1 MSDLIERDPRLRLLA
16 DLEGLWRLSQAVSR
30 ARSIDEIAPQALDAL
45 DRTVAPDR
53 SAILLFDADG
63 VMRFQAWRG
72 LSDAYRAAVDGHSPW
87 DRDSADA
94 TPIVIEDPAND
105 PALAS
110 LWPTIEAEGI
120 RSLAFVPLVTRGRVL
135 GKFMLYHDTAHRFA
149 ADEILVA
156 EAIAAHIAFAIDRRE
171 GEVELERS
179 RQLLDVITRGL
190 ADGVTVQDRTGALVY
205 ANEAAAHMSEL
216 DSAETMLATPVAEIF
231 ARFEMLQ
238 EDGSPFPVE
247 LLPGRRVLMGERS
260 AAATMRIRDRVTG
273 YTAWRSVKAGS
284 VLDDDGH
291 VAFAVNIMEDLTA
304 QKGLE
309 HDLRFQ
315 KTLLELQSEASLDGI
330 LVVSPDGRIVS
341 HNRRFTEMWEM
352 PASVLG
358 WPDEDRVAF
367 IRERVVD
374 DDGSFT
380 ERVEW
385 LYAHPTEETHD
396 ELTLRDGRVIDRY
409 TAPIT
414 DPDGT
419 TLGRAWF
426 FRDVTERRRAE
437 NEQRFLADASE
448 ILASSLDHERTLRQ
462 VAAVA
467 VQGVADWCTVHL
479 VEGKET
485 RRLEVAHRDEAL
497 RDRVREM
504 LVRHPPDPTKL
515 SVVVDAIR
523 EGRAILI
530 EEVSDTMLAGSAPD
544 EEALALLR
552 ELGLASIV
560 SVPLRA
566 RGTTFGAIT
575 FVSSSRARPFSQ
587 REIPLFEEI
596 ARRASIAI
604 DNARMYERER
614 TTATILQESL
624 LPPHLPDVPGL
635 ELASLYLPFGDGAVV
650 GGDLYDVFQVGERR
664 WLAMIGDVCGHGPRA
679 AAIGSSVRHAV
690 RVAAMHEP
698 TPSRVLDVVNRVLL
712 DRADDAEFCT
722 ACVVTLDIDDAG
734 FRVVA
739 SSAGHPLPVVIRAD
753 GSTGTIGEHGTLLG
767 VFDDAMHRDAHDRL
781 AIGDTLL
788 LFTDGLEER
797 RRGDAFFV
805 ASELDVVL
813 RASVGSSAAQTV
825 ENLRAALR
833 DFGTASFADD
843 VAILALRVGTPAAQD
858 I

>member
-1 MSDLIERDPRLRLLA
+1 MSGLIERDPRLRLLA

-30 ARSIDEIAPQALDAL
+30 ARSVDEIAPQALDAL

-53 SAILLFDADG
+53 SAVLLFDADG

-87 DRDSADA
+87 TRDSADA
-94 TPIVIEDPAND
+94 SPIAIEDPAND
-105 PALAS
+105 PDLAS
-110 LWPTIEAEGI
+110 FWPTIEAEGI

-135 GKFMLYHDTAHRFA
+135 GKFMLYYDAAHRFA
-149 ADEILVA
+149 DDEILVA

-190 ADGVTVQDRTGALVY
+190 ADGITVQDRTGALVY
-205 ANEAAAHMSEL
+205 ANDAAAHMSEL
-216 DSAETMLATPVAEIF
+216 DSADDMLATPVAEIF

-247 LLPGRRVLMGERS
+247 LLPGRRVLTGERS

-273 YTAWRSVKAGS
+273 RSAWRSVKAGS

-304 QKGLE
+304 QKQLE

-315 KTLLELQSEASLDGI
+315 KTLLELQTEASLDGI

-352 PASVLG
+352 PPSVLG
-358 WPDEDRVAF
+358 WPDEDRIAF
-367 IRERVVD
+367 IRERIVD
-374 DDGSFT
+374 DDGSFAH
-380 ERVEW
+380 RVEW
-385 LYAHPTEETHD
+385 LYAHPTEEAHD

-409 TAPIT
+409 TAPIA
-414 DPDGT
+414 DPDGA

-462 VAAVA
+462 VAEIAVR
-467 VQGVADWCTVHL
+467 GVADWCTVHL
-479 VEGKET
+479 VDGEET
-485 RRLEVAHRDEAL
+485 RRLEVAHRDAAL
-497 RDRVREM
+497 QDRVRES
-504 LVRHPPDPTKL
+504 LVRHPPDPTKRN
-515 SVVVDAIR
+515 VVLDAIR

-530 EEVSDTMLAGSAPD
+530 EEVTDAMVAGSAPD
-544 EEALALLR
+544 ELVALLR

-560 SVPLRA
+560 AVPLRA

-575 FVSSSRARPFSQ
+575 FISSSRARPFSE
-587 REIPLFEEI
+587 RDVPLFEEI

-635 ELASLYLPFGDGAVV
+635 EIASLYVPFGDGAVV

-690 RVAAMHEP
+690 RVAAMREP
-698 TPSRVLDVVNRVLL
+698 TPSSVLDVVNHVLL

-722 ACVVTLDIDDAG
+722 ACVVTLDIDGDG
-734 FRVVA
+734 FRLVS

-753 GSTGTIGEHGTLLG
+753 GSIGAVGEHGTLLG
-767 VFDDAMHRDAHDRL
+767 VFDDATHRDTHERL

-797 RRGDAFFV
+797 RCGDAFFG
-805 ASELDVVL
+805 ASELDVIL
-813 RASVGSSAAQTV
+813 RASVGASAVRTV
-825 ENLRAALR
+825 ENLRVALH
-833 DFGTASFADD
+833 DFGTESFADD
-843 VAILALRVGTPAAQD
+843 VAILALRVGLPAS
-858 I
+858 

>member
-16 DLEGLWRLSQAVSR
+16 DLEGLWRLSQAVSH
-30 ARSIDEIAPQALDAL
+30 ARSVDEIAPQALDAL

-53 SAILLFDADG
+53 SAVLLFDADG

-72 LSDAYRAAVDGHSPW
+72 LSDDYRAAVDGHSPW
-87 DRDSADA
+87 ARDSVDA
-94 TPIVIEDPAND
+94 SPIVVEDPAND
-105 PALAS
+105 PDLAP
-110 LWPTIEAEGI
+110 LWSTIEAEGI

-135 GKFMLYHDTAHRFA
+135 GKFMLYYDTAHHFA
-149 ADEILVA
+149 DDEILVA
-156 EAIAAHIAFAIDRRE
+156 EAISAHIAFAIDRRE

-190 ADGVTVQDRTGALVY
+190 TDGVTVQDRTGALVY
-205 ANEAAAHMSEL
+205 ANEAAARMSGL
-216 DSAETMLATPVAEIF
+216 DSAEAMLATPVTEIF

-238 EDGSPFPVE
+238 EDGSAFPVE
-247 LLPGRRVLMGERS
+247 RLPGRRVLTGERT
-260 AAATMRIRDRVTG
+260 AAATMRILDRVTG
-273 YTAWRSVKAGS
+273 RVAWRSVKAGS
-284 VLDDDGH
+284 VLDDDGR

-304 QKGLE
+304 QKRLE

-352 PASVLG
+352 PSSVLG
-358 WPDEDRVAF
+358 WPDEDRIAF
-367 IRERVVD
+367 IADRVVD
-374 DDGSFT
+374 VDGFVA
-380 ERVEW
+380 RVEW
-385 LYAHPTEETHD
+385 LYAHPKEEAHD

-409 TAPIT
+409 TAPIE

-419 TLGRAWF
+419 MLGRVWF

-448 ILASSLDHERTLRQ
+448 ILGSSLDHERTLRQ

-467 VQGVADWCTVHL
+467 VRGVADWCTVHL
-479 VEGKET
+479 VEGGEI
-485 RRLEVAHRDEAL
+485 RRLEVAHRDATLQE
-497 RDRVREM
+497 RVREM
-504 LVRHPPDPTKL
+504 LLRHPPDPSKRN
-515 SVVVDAIR
+515 VVLDAIR
-523 EGRAILI
+523 EGRTILI
-530 EEVSDTMLAGSAPD
+530 EEVTDAMLAEAAPD
-544 EEALALLR
+544 EELALLR

-560 SVPLRA
+560 AVPLRA
-566 RGTTFGAIT
+566 RDATLGAIT
-575 FVSSSRARPFSQ
+575 FASSSEARPFSE
-587 REIPLFEEI
+587 RDVSLFEEI

-614 TTATILQESL
+614 TTAAILQESL
-624 LPPHLPDVPGL
+624 LPPHLPEVPGL
-635 ELASLYLPFGDGAVV
+635 DLASLYVPFGDGAVV

-698 TPSRVLDVVNRVLL
+698 TPSRVLEVVNHVLL

-722 ACVVTLDIDDAG
+722 ACVVTLEVDGDG
-734 FRVVA
+734 FRVVT
-739 SSAGHPLPVVIRAD
+739 SSAGHPLPFVIRTD
-753 GSTGTIGEHGTLLG
+753 GSIRALGEHGTLLG
-767 VFDDAMHRDAHDRL
+767 VFDDANHRDAHDRL
-781 AIGDTLL
+781 EIGDTLL

-797 RRGDAFFV
+797 RCGDVFF
-805 ASELDVVL
+805 ASELDDVL

-825 ENLRAALR
+825 ERLRVALR
-833 DFGTASFADD
+833 DFGTEAFADD
-843 VAILALRVGTPAAQD
+843 VAVLALRVGPVAG
-858 I
+858 